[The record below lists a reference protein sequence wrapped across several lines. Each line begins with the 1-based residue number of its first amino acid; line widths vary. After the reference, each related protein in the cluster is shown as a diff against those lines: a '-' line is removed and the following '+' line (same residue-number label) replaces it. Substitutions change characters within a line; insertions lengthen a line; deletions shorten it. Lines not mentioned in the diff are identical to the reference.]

1 MDVTKTEEAALAEF
15 MEYFR
20 KNYPGPETIIGKPDW
35 HSPKIFRA
43 ARHALFTPTALA
55 ADPAVKALV
64 AEAVAAERAKLQE
77 SGMAAVALL
86 RHASDVAS
94 TPGYAAKLLQV
105 AEQLADDLA
114 EAAAIRGETP

>member
-55 ADPAVKALV
+55 PDTGVKAL
-64 AEAVAAERAKLQE
+64 AELRARAEKLHHQITE
-77 SGMAAVALL
+77 ASDPDFIWGALDNVHDMGVTLDDYAAAVS
-86 RHASDVAS
+86 R
-94 TPGYAAKLLQV
+94 
-105 AEQLADDLA
+105 
-114 EAAAIRGETP
+114 AIRAALDEDTRHG